1 MPAPLARLLSTAVL
15 VSCFAVAAAAQ
26 ESSRVTVEEMVF
38 TGDLGL
44 PQHELDSAVRSHYG
58 GLPTASRVADV
69 PDTVRRILIGEGF
82 RGARA
87 TGSTVRVGTPARTR
101 LVVDVQAGARTVIA
115 SVNVTGTSPMD
126 AERIISRTGARVNA
140 PFRERF
146 ISTELARIRADLR
159 EDGFYK
165 AIAVPRSQFPDTDE
179 QRVNLTL
186 HVDAGPRV
194 RIRYMPDKSHLP
206 SGNVEDYIPIAQEHS
221 VEQDLLDDAV
231 RAIVD
236 GLKRDGYWRATA
248 TYRQD
253 TSVPGELTVIFDIA
267 RGRRYRI
274 ERVDVPAGM
283 HAPASTFE
291 AEPGLKPGDWF
302 SEERAIAGM
311 LRIRAREYW
320 GNGFHQ
326 ASFLPEF
333 READEPGRGGTV
345 GRVIVYPNFS
355 EGVRATIREIT
366 FDLGP
371 TPQITAGMLR
381 GQMQST
387 VGAPYSALM
396 RFLDNTRLL
405 EYYTES
411 GHQNASLGIE
421 AAFNEAQT
429 EVTLAV
435 TAREG
440 PRIVVGSIN
449 VIGNATIRR
458 EVILRDLDLQ
468 PGLPF
473 SQAKLIASTRQ
484 ILERNAFRNVV
495 ITPDPRGEGNVQ
507 NLTISVV
514 EAPSTT
520 MGVGG
525 GVEMAKRTRTTE
537 TGEED
542 RIEFAPRGF
551 LEVTRRNLGG
561 MNRSLSFFGRASL
574 QAKNAPGDPDVDGAC
589 CGFSE
594 YRISA
599 TYQERYAFRSRT
611 DILAGAS
618 SEQGVRS
625 TFSFVK
631 QVFNADLV
639 RRLKPGLGISTRYAL
654 EFNEL
659 FDERFTPEE
668 QRDIDRLF
676 PQVRLSIVSGGFA
689 FDRRDDPA
697 APTRGSLVT
706 GTADFALRQLGSE
719 IGYIK
724 TFMQGIYFRPL
735 TQSRRVVLGLRME
748 LGLAHGFEREVEQ
761 VDEDG
766 NPILGP
772 DGQPV
777 VETVADLPASQR
789 FYAGGST
796 TVRGFAVDRLGVRE
810 VLNDDGLSNGGNG
823 LVVMNAE
830 VRVGLGNLFGR
841 PLVGVAFVDGG
852 NVFQFASD
860 LDFSRVRGAV
870 GLGGRWDSPVGP
882 LRLDVGRKTSLLVF
896 NNGPESRWEWHFSL
910 GHAF

>member
-1 MPAPLARLLSTAVL
+1 MLAALVRILGSAALVACLAVN
-15 VSCFAVAAAAQ
+15 AAAQ
-26 ESSRVTVEEMVF
+26 EARVTIEELVF

-44 PQHELDSAVRSHYG
+44 PLQELDREVQSHYG
-58 GLPTASRVADV
+58 GLPPANRVADV
-69 PDTVRRILIGEGF
+69 AETVRRILTGEGF
-82 RGARA
+82 RRARA
-87 TGSTVRVGTPARTR
+87 TGTTVRAGTPERTR
-101 LVVDVQAGARTVIA
+101 LVIDVQAGPRTMIA
-115 SVNVTGTSPMD
+115 SVQVTGTSPMS
-126 AERIISRTGARVNA
+126 AERIQSRTGAYVNA

-159 EDGFYK
+159 EETFYK
-165 AIAVPRSQFPDTDE
+165 AIAVPRSAYPDADE
-179 QRVNLTL
+179 HRVNLTL

-194 RIRYMPDKSHLP
+194 RIRYLPDKSHLP
-206 SGNVEDYIPIAQEHS
+206 SGNVEDFIPIAQEHS

-236 GLKRDGYWRATA
+236 GLKRDGYWRASA
-248 TYRQD
+248 SYRLD
-253 TSVPGELTVIFDIA
+253 PGGPGELVVIFEIA

-274 ERVDVPAGM
+274 ERVDVPAGL
-283 HAPASTFE
+283 HVSAATFE

-302 SEERAIAGM
+302 SQERVMAAL

-326 ASFLPEF
+326 ATFVPEF
-333 READEPGRGGTV
+333 READDGRGGSV
-345 GRVIVYPNFS
+345 GRVIIAPNFN

-366 FDLGP
+366 FDLGTSP
-371 TPQITAGMLR
+371 RITAGMLR
-381 GQMQST
+381 AQMQSV
-387 VGAPYSALM
+387 VGAPYSAVT
-396 RFLDNTRLL
+396 RFFDYTRLL
-405 EYYTES
+405 EYYTQS
-411 GHQNASLGIE
+411 GHGSAELAIDAS
-421 AAFNEAQT
+421 FNEAQT

-440 PRIVVGSIN
+440 PRIVVGAIN
-449 VIGNATIRR
+449 IIGNRTIKP
-458 EVILRDLDLQ
+458 EAILRDIDLQ

-473 SQAKLIASTRQ
+473 SQARLLSSQRQ
-484 ILERNAFRNVV
+484 IHERGSFRNVL
-495 ITPDPRGEGNVQ
+495 ITQDPRAGDSEVQ
-507 NLTISVV
+507 NITISVV

-520 MGVGG
+520 VGVGG

-542 RIEFAPRGF
+542 RVEFAPRGF
-551 LEVTRRNLGG
+551 MEITRRNLGG

-574 QAKNAPGDPDVDGAC
+574 QAKNAPGDPTLDGAC

-594 YRISA
+594 YKVSG

-618 SEQGVRS
+618 SEQGVRQ
-625 TFSFVK
+625 TFSFLK

-639 RRLKPGLGISTRYAL
+639 RRLRPGVGISARYAL

-659 FDERFTPEE
+659 FDERFDEDD

-697 APTRGSLVT
+697 SPTTGSLVT
-706 GTADFALRQLGSE
+706 GTADFALRPLGSE

-735 TQSRRVVLGLRME
+735 NESRRVILGLRME
-748 LGLAHGFEREVEQ
+748 VGLAQ
-761 VDEDG
+761 LDENG
-766 NPILGP
+766 NPIIGP

-810 VLNDDGLSNGGNG
+810 ILNEDGLSNGGNG
-823 LVVMNAE
+823 MVIMNAE
-830 VRVGLGNLFGR
+830 LRVGLGNVFGR
-841 PLVGVAFVDGG
+841 PLVGVAFADGG
-852 NVFQFASD
+852 NVFQFASEV
-860 LDFSRVRGAV
+860 DFSRLRGAV

>member
-1 MPAPLARLLSTAVL
+1 MSGTLARTFSTAAL
-15 VSCFAVAAAAQ
+15 VACLAVTAAAQ
-26 ESSRVTVEEMVF
+26 EPRITIEDMVF

-44 PQHELDSAVRSHYG
+44 PLDELNSQVRSHYG
-58 GLPTASRVADV
+58 GLPPANRVSDV
-69 PDTVRRILIGEGF
+69 PETVRRILIGEGF
-82 RGARA
+82 RRATA
-87 TGSTVRVGTPARTR
+87 TGSTVRVGTPERTQ
-101 LVVDVQAGARTVIA
+101 LVVKVDAGPRTMIA
-115 SVNVTGTSPMD
+115 SVKVTGTSPMNAD
-126 AERIISRTGARVNA
+126 RILSRTGAYANT
-140 PFRERF
+140 PFRERH

-159 EDGFYK
+159 EDTFYK
-165 AIAVPRSQFPDTDE
+165 AIAVPRPEFPDDDE
-179 QRVNLTL
+179 RRVDLTL
-186 HVDAGPRV
+186 FVDAGPRV
-194 RIRYMPDKSHLP
+194 RIRYLPDKSHLP

-231 RAIVD
+231 REIVG

-248 TYRQD
+248 THRQE
-253 TSVPGELTVIFDIA
+253 SGGPGEMVVIFDIA

-274 ERVDVPAGM
+274 ERVDVPTGM
-283 HAPASTFE
+283 HVPAPTFE

-302 SEERAIAGM
+302 SEDRALAAM

-320 GNGFHQ
+320 GNGYHQ
-326 ASFLPEF
+326 ATFLPEF
-333 READEPGRGGTV
+333 READEPGRGGAV
-345 GRVIVYPNFS
+345 GRIIVYPNFT

-371 TPQITAGMLR
+371 KPRISPAALR
-381 GQMQST
+381 VQMQA
-387 VGAPYSALM
+387 VAGAPYSAVI
-396 RFLDNTRLL
+396 RFADYTRLL
-405 EYYTES
+405 EFYTEN
-411 GHQNASLGIE
+411 GHASASLNIE
-421 AAFNEAQT
+421 TTFNEAQT
-429 EVTLAV
+429 EVSLAV

-440 PRIVVGSIN
+440 PRVTVGTINVVGN
-449 VIGNATIRR
+449 RTIRPD
-458 EVILRDLDLQ
+458 VLLRDIDLQ
-468 PGLPF
+468 SGQPYSEARRLA
-473 SQAKLIASTRQ
+473 SQRQ
-484 ILERNAFRNVV
+484 IHERNSLRSVL
-495 ITPDPRGEGNVQ
+495 ITPEPRINPEVQ
-507 NLTISVV
+507 DITISVV
-514 EAPSTT
+514 EAPNTT
-520 MGVGG
+520 IGPGG
-525 GVEMAKRTRTTE
+525 GVEMAKRVRTTE

-542 RIEFAPRGF
+542 RVEFAPRGF

-574 QAKNAPGDPDVDGAC
+574 QAKNAPGDPTLDGAC

-594 YRISA
+594 YRVST

-639 RRLKPGLGISTRYAL
+639 RRLRPGVGVSARYAL

-659 FDERFTPEE
+659 FDERFSAEE

-676 PQVRLSIVSGGFA
+676 PEVRLSIVSGGFA

-697 APTRGSLVT
+697 APTRGSLIT
-706 GTADFALRQLGSE
+706 GTADFALRPLGSE

-724 TFMQGIYFRPL
+724 TFMQGIYFHPL
-735 TQSRRVVLGLRME
+735 TENRRLVLGLRME
-748 LGLAHGFEREVEQ
+748 LGLAHGFEREVE
-761 VDEDG
+761 VLDEDG
-766 NPILGP
+766 NPVLGP

-823 LVVMNAE
+823 LVIMNAE
-830 VRVGLGNLFGR
+830 LRIGLGNLFGR
-841 PLVGVAFVDGG
+841 PLVGVAFADGG

-860 LDFSRVRGAV
+860 LDFGRLRGAV

>member
-1 MPAPLARLLSTAVL
+1 MPAPLVRILSTAGL
-15 VSCFAVAAAAQ
+15 VGCLALTAAAQ
-26 ESSRVTVEEMVF
+26 EGRVTVEEMVF
-38 TGDLGL
+38 TGDTGL
-44 PQHELDSAVRSHYG
+44 PLHELDREVRSHYG

-69 PDTVRRILIGEGF
+69 PDTVRRILVGEGF
-82 RGARA
+82 RRATA
-87 TGSTVRVGTPARTR
+87 TGSTVRVGTPERTR
-101 LVVDVQAGARTVIA
+101 LVVDVQAGARTIIA
-115 SVNVTGTSPMD
+115 SVKVTGTSPISAD
-126 AERIISRTGARVNA
+126 RIVSRTGAHVNT

-159 EDGFYK
+159 EDTFYK
-165 AIAVPRSQFPDTDE
+165 AIAVPRSEFPDPDE
-179 QRVNLTL
+179 RRVNLTL
-186 HVDAGPRV
+186 HVEAGPRV
-194 RIRYMPDKSHLP
+194 RIRYLPDKSHLP
-206 SGNVEDYIPIAQEHS
+206 SGNLEDFIPIAQEHS
-221 VEQDLLDDAV
+221 VEQDLLEDAV
-231 RAIVD
+231 RDIAD
-236 GLKRDGYWRATA
+236 RLKREGYWRATA
-248 TYRQD
+248 SYRQD
-253 TSVPGELTVIFDIA
+253 TGPPGELTVIFEIN

-283 HAPASTFE
+283 QVPAATFE

-302 SEERAIAGM
+302 SQERATTAM
-311 LRIRAREYW
+311 LRIRARDYW

-333 READEPGRGGTV
+333 REVDEPGRGGGV
-345 GRVIVYPNFS
+345 GRVIVYPNFT
-355 EGVRATIREIT
+355 EGVRATIRDIT

-371 TPQITAGMLR
+371 SPRITAGMLR
-381 GQMQST
+381 AQMRSV
-387 VGAPYSALM
+387 VGAPYSAVV
-396 RFLDNTRLL
+396 RFLDNTQLL

-411 GHQNASLGIE
+411 GHQSATLFIE
-421 AAFNEAQT
+421 ASFNEAQT

-440 PRIVVGSIN
+440 PQIVVGRVS
-449 VIGNATIRR
+449 VVGNEHIRS
-458 EVILRDLDLQ
+458 EVILRDIDLR
-468 PGLPF
+468 PGEPYSEARLLA
-473 SQAKLIASTRQ
+473 SQRQ
-484 ILERNAFRNVV
+484 IFERNAFRNVV
-495 ITPDPRGEGNVQ
+495 ITPEPRGEGEVQ

-514 EAPSTT
+514 EAPATT
-520 MGVGG
+520 WGWGG

-542 RIEFAPRGF
+542 RVEFAPRGF
-551 LEVTRRNLGG
+551 LELTRRNLGG

-574 QAKNAPGDPDVDGAC
+574 QAKNAPGDPEVDGAC

-594 YRISA
+594 YKVSA

-639 RRLKPGLGISTRYAL
+639 RRLRPGVGISARYAL

-659 FDERFTPEE
+659 FDERFTADE

-697 APTRGSLVT
+697 APTTGSLVT
-706 GTADFALRQLGSE
+706 GTADFALRPLGSE

-724 TFMQGIYFRPL
+724 TFVQGIYFRPL
-735 TQSRRVVLGLRME
+735 TQSRRVVLGVRLE
-748 LGLAHGFEREVEQ
+748 LGLAHGFEREVE
-761 VDEDG
+761 VLDEEG
-766 NPILGP
+766 NPVIGP

-810 VLNDDGLSNGGNG
+810 ILNNDGLSNGGNG

-830 VRVGLGNLFGR
+830 LRVGLGNLFGR
-841 PLVGVAFVDGG
+841 PLVGVAFADGG

-860 LDFSRVRGAV
+860 LDFGRVRGAV